1 VLEAVAR
8 QEGIEV
14 TAEEIGREI
23 GSLAAA
29 IGREPKDLAKSLNRS
44 GQVVAL
50 AGDIIRSKALD
61 LLVEHADISPDPGTE
76 EPTQRSEG
84 SSEEVAATG
93 GTAEET
99 S

>member
-29 IGREPKDLAKSLNRS
+29 IGREPKDLAKSLDRS

-93 GTAEET
+93 ATAEET